1 MNMNFCAALLN
12 MADAVAVDTPSF
24 DHLVGAGQQSRRHF
38 KAERLGGLE
47 VDHKLVLSWRLHRQV
62 SRLLALENAV
72 DIAGGASELIEDIRP
87 IRDQAA
93 GGGEVGVVVD
103 RGQFVIRLRWTTAN
117 PLPVTIKP
125 SLREVKKLSG
135 PMTSAPTRNWV
146 NLSKNEACDRAL
158 GYLRPTVGAP
168 SFPKA

>member
-1 MNMNFCAALLN
+1 MGCPNGI
-12 MADAVAVDTPSF
+12 
-24 DHLVGAGQQSRRHF
+24 DHPVVGLPVR
-38 KAERLGGLE
+38 
-47 VDHKLVLSWRLHRQV
+47 
-62 SRLLALENAV
+62 
-72 DIAGGASELIEDIRP
+72 
-87 IRDQAA
+87 
-93 GGGEVGVVVD
+93 VVVD

-158 GYLRPTVGAP
+158 GYLRPIVGA
-168 SFPKA
+168 SSSPKA